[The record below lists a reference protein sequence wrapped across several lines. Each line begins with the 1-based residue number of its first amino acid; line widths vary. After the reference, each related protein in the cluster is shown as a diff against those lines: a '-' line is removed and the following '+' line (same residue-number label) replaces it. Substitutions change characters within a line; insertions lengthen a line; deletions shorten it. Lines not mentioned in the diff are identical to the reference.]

1 VRAVLEAA
9 TAQFGGEAELV
20 QEAAEIQTVIGLV
33 AGGVGFSL
41 VPDSVR
47 SLARR
52 GVAYRPLSDGP
63 SIELALAWRAD
74 DRSPVLAAF
83 REVVRGLAEEGGGE
97 TPASA

>member
-1 VRAVLEAA
+1 M
-9 TAQFGGEAELV
+9 
-20 QEAAEIQTVIGLV
+20 IGLV

-52 GVAYRPLSDGP
+52 GVAYRRLTDAP
-63 SIELALAWRAD
+63 SIELALAWRAG

-83 REVVRGLAEEGGGE
+83 LEVVREHRPPPRERG
-97 TPASA
+97 